1 MDASPSVSFGINVSG
16 PPLNLISQLVKAAGR
31 FRIEDLRGQA
41 PASDDLF
48 LYLDQQFYVFS
59 HAQRPSSFPLRL
71 HPPQY
76 PLAVPRNPAFKCVD
90 GTVCANLSFLAN

>member
-31 FRIEDLRGQA
+31 FRIEYLRCQA

-48 LYLDQQFYVFS
+48 LYPDQQFQVFS
-59 HAQRPSSFPLRL
+59 HAQGLSSFPLRL
-71 HPPQY
+71 Q
-76 PLAVPRNPAFKCVD
+76 PLREVLDRPY
-90 GTVCANLSFLAN
+90 